1 MDFGSYIAELRDQK
15 GLSLRELEKRA
26 DDLNHVYIWRLEKG
40 DRDAPSEATV
50 EKLSKALEL
59 TTRERYVLA
68 LLLKA
73 DIDDTLYEV
82 IKAHPDMAMDDIEPV
97 ATMSFRG
104 NRPTDQAGWLKLID
118 MVKSF

>member
-82 IKAHPDMAMDDIEPV
+82 IKAHPDMAIDDIEPV

>member
-1 MDFGSYIAELRDQK
+1 MDFGSYIAELRNQK

-82 IKAHPDMAMDDIEPV
+82 IKAHPDMAIDDIEPV

>member
-59 TTRERYVLA
+59 TTRERDVLA

-82 IKAHPDMAMDDIEPV
+82 IKGDPNMAIEDVEPV